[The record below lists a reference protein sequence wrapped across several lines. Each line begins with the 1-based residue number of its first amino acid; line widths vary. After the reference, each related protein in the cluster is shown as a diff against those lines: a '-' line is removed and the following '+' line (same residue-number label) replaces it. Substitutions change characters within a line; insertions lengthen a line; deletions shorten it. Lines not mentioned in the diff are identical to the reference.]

1 MRIQVR
7 DSTTS
12 IIFPPTTR
20 QQWKKYF
27 YVTLAISYFF
37 AMAGNLGQGG
47 SDISLRKGGRERK
60 GREEGEDRACLI
72 SCFLLFPNNRF
83 VGGRGGRTTHLI
95 HLPIKIETKTEENTH
110 SHSLFGAKEALPSN
124 RHLHAGGWKVASFR
138 KREA

>member
-1 MRIQVR
+1 MWYISPTRIPSIAAIADPREERGMRIQVR

-83 VGGRGGRTTHLI
+83 VGGGG
-95 HLPIKIETKTEENTH
+95 
-110 SHSLFGAKEALPSN
+110 
-124 RHLHAGGWKVASFR
+124 GGEQPTSSTCQSRSRR
-138 KREA
+138 KRKRTHTVTRFSA